1 MFTDFDKS
9 NYTMSQ
15 LKKTSVYLTVA
26 GRPAPQGSKSAFI
39 VNGKVNLVEQSKRLP
54 AYRKAIAA
62 ECVKQATNW
71 IRYDHAPIAVSI
83 NFTLKPPKKHGE
95 YPVAPPDI
103 DKLCRSVLDGI
114 TQSGVIWRDDSQVV
128 VLKATKTYSEH
139 ERTEIE
145 VKIWQHQ

>member
-1 MFTDFDKS
+1 
-9 NYTMSQ
+9 MSQ
-15 LKKTSVYLTVA
+15 QKKKSSVYLTVP

-39 VNGKVNLVEQSKRLP
+39 VNGRVNLVEQSKRLP

-62 ECVKQATNW
+62 ECVKQSFNW

-83 NFTLKPPKKHGE
+83 NFAFKPPKRHGE
-95 YPVAPPDI
+95 YPVSPPDL

-128 VLKATKTYSEH
+128 VLKATKTYSEQ

-145 VKIWQHQ
+145 VKLWEHQ